1 MNHPAAHQT
10 PTTLS
15 MVITF
20 SGSSTS
26 GVYHLCL
33 NIDSTRT
40 AYMVRDNT
48 LTIENLLPEDNF
60 QINISGAGVRA
71 AQITPAL
78 YTDGFDVYIPAQ
90 DSYTSTENLQDA
102 IEVAL
107 GL

>member
-1 MNHPAAHQT
+1 MKKTPITMN
-10 PTTLS
+10 

-20 SGSSTS
+20 SGRSAT
-26 GVYHLCL
+26 GTHHVNL

-48 LTIENLLPEDNF
+48 LTIHALLPEDNF

-78 YTDGFDVYIPAQ
+78 YTDGFDVYIQAQ